1 MSNFKELRLGSS
13 DYLRYFINIGY
24 HPICNVIL
32 IISVIGMFLFY
43 IYENPFAYFI
53 LLMYIL
59 LQVNAGIIFFKFF
72 QIIINKLFSVNFT
85 FKEKNTLFSDI
96 DVFAVK
102 MKSKKNNF
110 KELFIIEY
118 LFDSDKK
125 FELSRELNLRYLQYS
140 IFKNNKKS
148 WVLINY
154 ILIYYLFISML
165 FLLSLI
171 FFNDLYSLSEKFASF
186 WYSILIIVFICSML
200 YVLLSLFSF
209 SNKKILSIVTIN
221 NIKNINCTIF
231 RRNIYNEFIKE
242 EVDDNQLE
250 KIITINSLNI
260 SKNQRFLMLSN
271 IIIYFIGYLLF
282 QILFEVIF
290 NSGVIIR
297 GVSIGS

>member
-1 MSNFKELRLGSS
+1 M
-13 DYLRYFINIGY
+13 
-24 HPICNVIL
+24 IL

-200 YVLLSLFSF
+200 YVILSLFSF